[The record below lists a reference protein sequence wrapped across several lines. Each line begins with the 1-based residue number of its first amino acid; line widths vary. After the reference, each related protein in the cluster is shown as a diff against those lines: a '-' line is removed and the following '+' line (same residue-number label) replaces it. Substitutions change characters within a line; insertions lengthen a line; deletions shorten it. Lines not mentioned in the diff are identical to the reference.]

1 MIHLEIARHN
11 LRWLWLALAFLGI
24 AGALIVLPL
33 TSAVVVIGG
42 ALAAIAILRAPE
54 LALYA
59 LVFAV
64 PYGSWFP
71 ISVGAGNVTAVDL
84 LVVLV
89 IALWLARMIVLERGI
104 TIRWHALALPFA
116 LFLGAALL
124 SMTGALPLQA
134 AVKEFAKWAEMF
146 AIYVFVANNLDEAK
160 LPRVLAAM
168 FLAGLSE
175 AAIGIY
181 QFLFRAGP
189 EGFTL
194 FDRFMRAYGTFE
206 QPNPYAGYLALIAPV
221 ALGVAVSVISNQSS
235 REAFSKQSHSKTEH
249 RTLRV
254 NTDHL
259 LLVILAAVSLV
270 AMLAAVVMSWS
281 RGAWLGVAAG
291 LVIATIVQSRRAF
304 VLSIIGAFGLTF
316 MILLSSINVIPEA
329 VSARFSGVADY
340 FGVFDVRGVKV
351 DDANFAIV
359 ERMAHWQAAGEMF
372 VDHPLLGVGIGN
384 YAAVYPAYALPQWS
398 DPLGHAHNYYL
409 NIAAEA
415 GILGLAAYLLLWAA
429 AFWQGW
435 RAVRV
440 TSGWQRGVAA
450 GLLGMLVALS
460 IHNGFDDLFVHG
472 MHVQVGIGLGIVGW
486 LRVSGRMVARS
497 GSVVGLCNS

>member
-1 MIHLEIARHN
+1 MVDRARQN
-11 LRWLWLALAFLGI
+11 LNWLWLALAFFGI

-33 TSAVVVIGG
+33 TSAVIVIGG
-42 ALAAIAILRAPE
+42 ALAAMAILRAPE

-71 ISVGAGNVTAVDL
+71 VSVGAGNVTAVDL

-89 IALWLARMIVLERGI
+89 IALWLARMTTQARGI
-104 TIRWHALALPFA
+104 TIRFPPLALPFA

-124 SMTGALPLQA
+124 SMTVALSLQA

-206 QPNPYAGYLALIAPV
+206 QPNPYAGYLALLAPV
-221 ALGVAVSVISNQSS
+221 ALGVAVSVISIQYS
-235 REAFSKQSHSKTEH
+235 REAFSKQSHGKTEH
-249 RTLRV
+249 WTLRV

-259 LLVILAAVSLV
+259 LLVILAAVALV

-329 VSARFSGVADY
+329 ITARFSGVADY

-359 ERMAHWQAAGEMF
+359 ERMAHWQAAIDMF
-372 VDHPLLGVGIGN
+372 VDHPLLGAGIGN
-384 YAAVYPAYALPQWS
+384 YAAVYPAYALPHWS

-415 GILGLAAYLLLWAA
+415 GILGLAAYLLLWTA

-435 RAVRV
+435 RAVRG
-440 TSGWQRGVAA
+440 TRGWQRGIAA

-460 IHNGFDDLFVHG
+460 IHNGFDNLFVHG

-486 LRVSGRMVARS
+486 LGS
-497 GSVVGLCNS
+497 SVVGLRNS